1 MVQITTI
8 VISECNFISNLR
20 CITGSGTAFLCVV
33 LFVKRGGLVGFLFDS
48 YMYDKPDDKV
58 LERFRIGIIN
68 SYQSFYSEKLDE
80 KEILEAYKDESLE
93 TFILENFCLEKKFVV
108 NIFNEIGYSIEN
120 IEVKKEYDEIY
131 KFNFYHYLVED
142 FWSFILGLDND
153 SFYGV
158 MVYLSQTS
166 TTNKTLLKLK
176 QAVKDELL
184 RNRISVRE
192 LRKSVFIAMSFA
204 SEMTGSREVIMR
216 VIEDRGYKA
225 MVIDEKEHNE
235 QIVPQIFEEINKAE
249 FIIADLTGHRNG
261 VYYEAGFA
269 KGLGKEVI
277 FTCKEEDFGNSHFD
291 VKQIN
296 TIMWLDE
303 WDLEVKLRKRIEAM
317 MTNELEEQHV
327 PW

>member
-1 MVQITTI
+1 M
-8 VISECNFISNLR
+8 
-20 CITGSGTAFLCVV
+20 
-33 LFVKRGGLVGFLFDS
+33 GFLFES
-48 YMYDKPDDKV
+48 YTYDKPNDHV
-58 LERFRIGIIN
+58 LERFRVGITN
-68 SYQSFYSEKLDE
+68 SYRSFYSEKLDE
-80 KEILEAYKDESLE
+80 KEIMEAHDEDSLE
-93 TFILENFCLEKKFVV
+93 IFILENFCLDTKFVI
-108 NIFNEIGYSIEN
+108 NFFNEIGYSIEK
-120 IEVKKEYDEIY
+120 IGVKKDYNEIL

-142 FWSFILGLDND
+142 FWDFIQGLDND
-153 SFYGV
+153 SFYGG

-166 TTNKTLLKLK
+166 TTNKILLKLQ

-184 RNRISVRE
+184 RNRIPVRE

-204 SEMTGSREVIMR
+204 SEMTSAREAIMR
-216 VIEDRGYKA
+216 VIEDKGYKA

-235 QIVPQIFEEINKAE
+235 QIVPQIFEEIKKAE

-277 FTCKEEDFGNSHFD
+277 FTCNADDFENSHFD

-296 TIMWLDE
+296 TIKWDSE
-303 WDLEVKLRKRIEAM
+303 WALRDKLSKRIEGM

-327 PW
+327 PF